1 MSESEVSRIHS
12 VYAQREKRLAGSVT
26 ADPANPGN
34 LRVQEELQR
43 RLTRVLAERF
53 PRPLSACRALDVGCG
68 WGGIL
73 GWLHAAGVPAARLF
87 GVDLLPASI
96 AVARER
102 FPDFTLRVGNGERLE
117 FDDGSFDLVVL
128 STVFSSI
135 FDRGMAANLAR
146 EIDRVLA
153 PGGAVVW
160 YDIRYPNPS
169 NPQVRRMTKARI
181 GSLFPGYTLELER
194 LTLLPPLARRLGR
207 LTTFAYPVLA
217 SIPLLCTHHFG
228 LLRTPRR

>member
-1 MSESEVSRIHS
+1 MSESEVSRIHN
-12 VYAQREKRLAGSVT
+12 VYAARAKRLAGSVT

-34 LRVQEELQR
+34 LRFREELRR

-68 WGGIL
+68 WGGVL
-73 GWLHAAGVPAARLF
+73 GWLHEAGVPAAGLF

-102 FPDFTLRVGNGERLE
+102 FPDFTLRVANAERLE

-128 STVFSSI
+128 CTVFSSI
-135 FDRGMAANLAR
+135 FDQGMAENLAR

-169 NPQVRRMTKARI
+169 NPQVRRITKARVA
-181 GSLFPGYTLELER
+181 SLFPGYTLELER
-194 LTLLPPLARRLGR
+194 LTLLPPLARRLGG
-207 LTTFAYPVLA
+207 LTDVAYPVLA

-228 LLRTPRR
+228 LLRPPRR